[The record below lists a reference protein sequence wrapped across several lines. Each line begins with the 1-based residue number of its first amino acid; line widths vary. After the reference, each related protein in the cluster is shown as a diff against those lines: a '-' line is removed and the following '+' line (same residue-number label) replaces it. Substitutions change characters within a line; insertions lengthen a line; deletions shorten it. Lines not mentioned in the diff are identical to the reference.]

1 MFQSIHDSSGNYIS
15 LTSSHLVYVLNKGYV
30 NAARI
35 KIKDKL
41 RIYSNE
47 INNLIDFTVEKIS
60 FDLKKGFIAP
70 LTFQGNLL
78 VNNIH
83 ASCYAEINSHSI
95 ADWAM
100 MPIKLWYKISKN
112 FKGISEETSSVEI
125 SQFSHFMYNLVSS
138 YLPSL
143 LTFQ

>member
-1 MFQSIHDSSGNYIS
+1 MFQIIHDSSGNFIS
-15 LTSSHLVYVLNKGYV
+15 LTSSHLVYVIDKGYV

-41 RIYSNE
+41 RIYSKE
-47 INNLIDFTVEKIS
+47 TDNLIDFTVEKIS

-70 LTFQGNLL
+70 LTFQGNIL

-83 ASCYAEINSHSI
+83 ASCYAEINSHST

-100 MPIKLWYKISKN
+100 MPVKLWYKISKY
-112 FKGISEETSSVEI
+112 FRDQSEESNIVEI
-125 SQFSHFMYNLVSS
+125 SQFSYFMYNLVSN

-143 LTFQ
+143 LIFQ